1 MDRSCGWVELVAVTG
16 RGRPAASAARLARV
30 RTLVE
35 DATGPGWVA
44 WMSESDG
51 RWHVW
56 IVAGPDASTA
66 GMVPFFK
73 ALGSVVPQA
82 CGVLDLPGP
91 RRWVM
96 TRGCVD
102 RVSDQDRTPVG

>member
-1 MDRSCGWVELVAVTG
+1 MDRSCGWVELVGMTSRRPPAV
-16 RGRPAASAARLARV
+16 SAARLARV
-30 RTLVE
+30 RRLVE
-35 DATGPGWVA
+35 EATGPGWVA
-44 WMSESDG
+44 WMTEADG

-56 IVAGPDASTA
+56 IVAGSAASTD
-66 GMVPFFK
+66 GMLPFFK
-73 ALGSVVPQA
+73 ALGSVAPQA

-102 RVSDQDRTPVG
+102 TAREPDRTAVG

>member
-1 MDRSCGWVELVAVTG
+1 MDRSCGWVELVGLTC
-16 RGRPAASAARLARV
+16 RRRPASSAARLARV
-30 RTLVE
+30 RRLVGE
-35 DATGPGWVA
+35 ATGPGWAA
-44 WMSESDG
+44 WMAEVDG

-56 IVAGPDASTA
+56 IAAAPGASTL
-66 GMVPFFK
+66 GMLPFFK
-73 ALGSVVPQA
+73 ALGSVAPQA

-102 RVSDQDRTPVG
+102 LARDPDRTPVG